1 MNEIIEQYENILN
14 QIENRIIYLKSQLLV
29 STSLKEHDIIC
40 ARVALLE
47 KEEEEL
53 IQSIHEMKAR

>member
-29 STSLKEHDIIC
+29 PTVSKEHDIIC